1 MELIRLKNI
10 LVAVIEKNI
19 KIQSTNELLD
29 IMASL
34 AYEQDGKKVGMIV
47 YKESFGEKFFNLKT
61 KFAGELLQKFSNYNM
76 SLVIAGDFSEYS
88 SSSLK
93 DFIRECNRGHSI
105 FFLPD
110 VQTGIEKYAKLYD

>member
-34 AYEQDGKKVGMIV
+34 AYEQDAKKVGMIV
-47 YKESFGEKFFNLKT
+47 YKESLGEKFFNLKT

-76 SLVIAGDFSEYS
+76 SLVIAGDFSEYA

-93 DFIRECNRGHSI
+93 DFIRECNRGRSI

>member
-34 AYEQDGKKVGMIV
+34 AYEQDARKVGMIV
-47 YKESFGEKFFNLKT
+47 YKESLGEKFFNLKT
-61 KFAGELLQKFSNYNM
+61 KFAGELLQKFSNYRM
-76 SLVIAGDFSEYS
+76 SLVIVGDFTQYTSK
-88 SSSLK
+88 SLK
-93 DFIRECNRGHSI
+93 DFIRECNRGNHI

-110 VQTGIEKYAKLYD
+110 IDAGLEKYNQLY